1 MRIREM
7 ITRLVSCQ
15 LLPNVYVLIK
25 DKVNEPVSIISAI
38 KTKVSRLFQSLKA
51 AFDLKKLISS

>member
-15 LLPNVYVLIK
+15 LLPIVYVLVK
-25 DKVNEPVSIISAI
+25 DKVNEPVYIIQQS

-51 AFDLKKLISS
+51 AFDFKKLLSS